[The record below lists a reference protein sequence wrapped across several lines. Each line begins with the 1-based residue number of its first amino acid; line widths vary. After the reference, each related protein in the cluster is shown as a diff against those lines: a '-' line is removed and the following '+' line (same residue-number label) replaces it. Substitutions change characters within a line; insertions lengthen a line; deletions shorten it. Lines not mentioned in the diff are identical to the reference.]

1 MYIAHPYLCLLDAI
15 CTDGIQQEKY
25 TVCISSFLFQEK
37 PHWDLVLQK
46 PNDCCNWTSG
56 LGFPSL
62 YDLASGGRSNHI
74 THPLTLKALKAL
86 IPETCWSSG
95 FETFK
100 SKWVMFWESNGDGG
114 RPHLSTSVSSWQPL
128 PLTTKLAPLPLDG
141 EPGQCLRFYCKVD
154 YDQSSMVAMM
164 QSVTNFSNTINKKGE
179 SPKLFFVPW
188 SVFHDP
194 P

>member
-1 MYIAHPYLCLLDAI
+1 M
-15 CTDGIQQEKY
+15 
-25 TVCISSFLFQEK
+25 TVVIELPDWVFQACMTWLPGGGPTISPTHS
-37 PHWDLVLQK
+37 
-46 PNDCCNWTSG
+46 
-56 LGFPSL
+56 
-62 YDLASGGRSNHI
+62 SN
-74 THPLTLKALKAL
+74 ALKAL

-164 QSVTNFSNTINKKGE
+164 QSVTNFSNTIQKKRRKSWDGQGDNVCKE
-179 SPKLFFVPW
+179 GYGGLS
-188 SVFHDP
+188 
-194 P
+194 